1 MPLIVGWEFEDGST
15 EVDYI
20 SAYVWRKNEYQITK
34 SFVKG
39 KKAVRIQ
46 IDPMRETADIDEDNN
61 TWPKTLKYNRFEVF
75 KRKEVESV
83 DRNPMQR
90 YHNRK
95 K

>member
-1 MPLIVGWEFEDGST
+1 
-15 EVDYI
+15 
-20 SAYVWRKNEYQITK
+20 
-34 SFVKG
+34 
-39 KKAVRIQ
+39 
-46 IDPMRETADIDEDNN
+46 MRETADIDEDNN

-90 YHNRK
+90 FHNRK